1 MKSVSRVLLLATAA
15 AATATAAD
23 ATGAQPAF
31 GQASRPD
38 HRIRTVVYAEDS
50 VITVAVARGVATQIV
65 LPEDETLAG
74 EPAMGKGSDCKQ
86 EAFRWCVDHTAQD
99 IFVKPKLGADWNTMA
114 LVTNR
119 HRYSFVFKVLQPG
132 QEFDATLRV
141 SVVLPP
147 PPSPPAAPAVAA
159 VAVTAVDPG
168 PPPLTAQQLI
178 DNRMSAEP
186 KVRNKSYSVAV
197 GKDSEDIVPVMV
209 FDDGTQ
215 TYFSFPNNRPI
226 PTVFQTSP
234 DKSEEMVNARMQ
246 GDLLVAD
253 RVARRFVLRLG
264 GSVIAIINE
273 AFDLDGV
280 PPVDGTTVPGVAR
293 VLRTAVAGAGA
304 QQ

>member
-1 MKSVSRVLLLATAA
+1 MRL
-15 AATATAAD
+15 
-23 ATGAQPAF
+23 
-31 GQASRPD
+31 
-38 HRIRTVVYAEDS
+38 
-50 VITVAVARGVATQIV
+50 
-65 LPEDETLAG
+65 
-74 EPAMGKGSDCKQ
+74 
-86 EAFRWCVDHTAQD
+86 
-99 IFVKPKLGADWNTMA
+99 
-114 LVTNR
+114 
-119 HRYSFVFKVLQPG
+119 
-132 QEFDATLRV
+132 
-141 SVVLPP
+141 
-147 PPSPPAAPAVAA
+147 
-159 VAVTAVDPG
+159 
-168 PPPLTAQQLI
+168 
-178 DNRMSAEP
+178 EP

-234 DKSEEMVNARMQ
+234 DQSEEMVNVRMQ

-293 VLRTAVAGAGA
+293 VLRTAVSSAGVA
-304 QQ
+304 Q